1 MSLLRAG
8 FPAIGT
14 TALVVALDPHD
25 LVAARRVLDE
35 VLVEVDEACSRF
47 RADSELSRLQS
58 HAGTVLPVGPMLWD
72 ALQAAARAA
81 TVTGGLVDATVGTAL
96 VELGYDR
103 DFADMAAA
111 DPTGDEALATAR
123 AAPGWEAAVTMDPAR
138 RTACVA
144 PGTVLDLGA
153 TAKALAVDVAAAE
166 AGRHCTGP
174 VLLSVG
180 GDLAVVG
187 PAPAEGWV
195 VRIAASHLAGP
206 DDQGTSVVLR
216 DGALATSAPSVR
228 AWGPPGARRHHIV
241 DPRTGRPA
249 REVWQSVS
257 VAAAHCVD
265 ANIASTAAVL
275 LGEDA
280 PGWLA
285 TLGLPSLLFRP
296 DGSAVTTGGW
306 PAEAAA

>member
-14 TALVVALDPHD
+14 TAVVVAHDPHD
-25 LVAARRVLDE
+25 LVAARRALDG

-72 ALQAAARAA
+72 ALQAAARAV
-81 TVTGGLVDATVGTAL
+81 TVTGGLVDATVGATL
-96 VELGYDR
+96 VDLGYDR
-103 DFADMAAA
+103 DFADVAAV
-111 DPTGDEALATAR
+111 PTGVDPLATPR
-123 AAPGWEAAVTMDPAR
+123 PAPGWDAAVTMDPAR
-138 RTACVA
+138 RTVCLA

-206 DDQGTSVVLR
+206 EVPGSSVVLR
-216 DGALATSAPSVR
+216 EGALATSAPSVR

-241 DPRTGRPA
+241 DPRTGLPA
-249 REVWQSVS
+249 REVWRTVS

-280 PGWLA
+280 PGWL
-285 TLGLPSLLFRP
+285 TMLGLPSLLCRS
-296 DGSAVTTGGW
+296 DGSTVTTGGW
-306 PAEAAA
+306 PAEEAA